1 MRDFRLHGGGGGW
14 EDQGSPHEVHRCCFI
29 PIIRE
34 LTWAELPG
42 WVAALSRSA
51 EVERDT
57 EAIVAQVL
65 AEVRAE
71 GTAAALRFTERFDGL
86 RLEPDSLRVP
96 RPRMEQALLRLR
108 RERAELIAA
117 LENLVAGVR
126 AFAQAQRRA
135 VSDVELVL
143 PGGGSVGERWV
154 PMDTVGVYV
163 PGGRAFYPSTL
174 AMTVVP
180 AQVAGVRRIV
190 AVTPPRAEGVDPLV
204 LATAALLGLDE
215 LYTLGGAQGVAWLA
229 YGEPAVDLVAGPG
242 NRFVAEAKRQLQGR
256 CGIDSIAG
264 PTELLVIAD
273 GSANPDQVVEDL
285 LAQAEH
291 DPDAAAVLVSE
302 EAAILE
308 EVARRLSLRV
318 ESSPRREILEASLN
332 RHGRLV
338 RADRETLVALAQ
350 AWAPEHLELQV
361 RDPEAWV
368 PRLTAAGALFVGAS
382 SAEAFG
388 DYGAGPNHVL
398 PTNRTARFSSPL
410 GVATYLKRQSLL
422 RLSAANAAAL
432 APWVA
437 TLAEAEALPHHA
449 ASARLRGGPA

>member
-1 MRDFRLHGGGGGW
+1 M
-14 EDQGSPHEVHRCCFI
+14 
-29 PIIRE
+29 
-34 LTWAELPG
+34 
-42 WVAALSRSA
+42 
-51 EVERDT
+51 ERDT
-57 EAIVAQVL
+57 EAIVAKVL

-71 GTAAALRFTERFDGL
+71 GLASALRFTERFDGL
-86 RLEPDSLRVP
+86 RLRPDDLRVP
-96 RPRMEQALLRLR
+96 RSRMEESLERLR
-108 RERAELIAA
+108 GERGGLIGA
-117 LENLVAGVR
+117 LEQLIHGVR
-126 AFAQAQRRA
+126 RFAEAQRRA
-135 VSDVELVL
+135 VSDVDLAL

-154 PMDTVGVYV
+154 PLDTVGVYV

-190 AVTPPRAEGVDPLV
+190 AVTPPRPEGPDPLV
-204 LATAALLGLDE
+204 LATAALLGLEE
-215 LYTLGGAQGVAWLA
+215 LYTLGGAQGVAWMA
-229 YGEPAVDLVAGPG
+229 YGEPCVDLVAGPG

-273 GSANPDQVVEDL
+273 GSANPDQIAEDL

-291 DPDAAAVLVSE
+291 DPDAAAVLASE
-302 EAAILE
+302 DPDLLARVAA
-308 EVARRLSLRV
+308 RLATRV
-318 ESSPRREILEASLN
+318 ESSPRREILEASLS

-350 AWAPEHLELQV
+350 GWAPEHLELQV
-361 RDPEAWV
+361 RDPESWV
-368 PRLTAAGALFVGAS
+368 PRLTAAGALFIGSA

-410 GVATYLKRQSLL
+410 GVATYMKRQSLL
-422 RLSAANAAAL
+422 RLAPADAAAL
-432 APWVA
+432 SHGVA
-437 TLAEAEALPHHA
+437 ALAEAEALPHHA
-449 ASARLRGGPA
+449 ASARLRGNDFL